1 METGGREGV
10 PRPGT
15 SEPSS
20 SPSTVKD
27 SRPSILATHRT
38 LSPRI
43 SLLWLRA
50 EGSAGHHP
58 TFAPSQREVV
68 THLEGKAAE
77 GSSLFDP
84 WRIRKSR
91 MNSGLQRPAPSDRC
105 KSGVP
110 KVHNLPQAGDQVFK
124 HMNLRGTF
132 HISHLSRDRGL
143 SFAPRFLLTVHQT
156 RDERPALLIHEPTL
170 ESGCYNYLPLGKATG
185 QEWVGVTPAKASSRE
200 EAGPASTPQG
210 QSAFLFPV
218 T

>member
-1 METGGREGV
+1 MTSREPHHGTLPSVSLPFMSSMETGGREGV

-20 SPSTVKD
+20 SPSPVKD

-38 LSPRI
+38 LSPQI

-110 KVHNLPQAGDQVFK
+110 KVLNLPQAGDQVFE
-124 HMNLRGTF
+124 HMNLRGTS
-132 HISHLSRDRGL
+132 HI
-143 SFAPRFLLTVHQT
+143 
-156 RDERPALLIHEPTL
+156 
-170 ESGCYNYLPLGKATG
+170 
-185 QEWVGVTPAKASSRE
+185 
-200 EAGPASTPQG
+200 
-210 QSAFLFPV
+210 
-218 T
+218 

>member
-1 METGGREGV
+1 MTSREPHHGTLPSVSLPFMSSMETGGREGV

-20 SPSTVKD
+20 SPSPVKD

-38 LSPRI
+38 LSPQI

-50 EGSAGHHP
+50 EGS
-58 TFAPSQREVV
+58 APSQREVV

-110 KVHNLPQAGDQVFK
+110 KVLNLPQAGDQVFE
-124 HMNLRGTF
+124 HMNLRGTS
-132 HISHLSRDRGL
+132 HI
-143 SFAPRFLLTVHQT
+143 
-156 RDERPALLIHEPTL
+156 
-170 ESGCYNYLPLGKATG
+170 
-185 QEWVGVTPAKASSRE
+185 
-200 EAGPASTPQG
+200 
-210 QSAFLFPV
+210 
-218 T
+218 

>member
-1 METGGREGV
+1 MTSREPHHGTLPSVSLPFMSSMETGGREGV
-10 PRPGT
+10 PRLGT

-20 SPSTVKD
+20 SPSPVKD

-58 TFAPSQREVV
+58 TFAPSQREIV

-91 MNSGLQRPAPSDRC
+91 MNSGLQQPAPSDRC

-110 KVHNLPQAGDQVFK
+110 KVHNLPSVQTHEPAGD
-124 HMNLRGTF
+124 
-132 HISHLSRDRGL
+132 ISHLSRDG
-143 SFAPRFLLTVHQT
+143 
-156 RDERPALLIHEPTL
+156 D
-170 ESGCYNYLPLGKATG
+170 
-185 QEWVGVTPAKASSRE
+185 
-200 EAGPASTPQG
+200 
-210 QSAFLFPV
+210 
-218 T
+218 